1 MQNAFKSFIELAE
14 KKQYN
19 LYGLH
24 VYHQGNTLFEH
35 RFRSDDRENLYSGS
49 KTFTAV
55 GIGIAESEGLLKLS
69 DRVLDYFPEHKSIAA
84 SGSEELTIRHLLKMS
99 SGHGEEPMQLFN
111 VKERS
116 ALFFEAPLIH
126 APGAVFAYENQC
138 TYMLGRVVEKASGQ
152 NMLTYLKPRVFD
164 KLEIPN
170 PQWHTCAMGHTLCS
184 SGLYLKTE
192 EYARLGITLLQNG
205 MYKGR
210 EVVSKDFVKLM
221 ETDLVATLMKE
232 DPESN
237 QGYGYQVW
245 KCTPRNSFRMDGMYG
260 QISVILRDQEM
271 VITFTGHY
279 EENTK
284 DILRDL
290 WELLLIG

>member
-1 MQNAFKSFIELAE
+1 MKNAFKSFIEMAVE
-14 KKQYN
+14 KEYN

-24 VYHQGNTLFEH
+24 VYHQGRTVFEH

-69 DRVLDYFPEHKSIAA
+69 DRILDYFPEHKGIA
-84 SGSEELTIRHLLKMS
+84 SPGSENLTIRHLLQMS
-99 SGHGEEPMQLFN
+99 SGHGEEPMSLFN
-111 VKERS
+111 LRERS
-116 ALFFEAPLIH
+116 ALFFEMPLIH
-126 APGAVFAYENQC
+126 EPGTVFAYENQC
-138 TYMLGRVVEKASGQ
+138 SYMLGRIVEKVSGQ
-152 NMLTYLKPRVFD
+152 NMLNYLKPRVFE

-170 PQWHTCAMGHTLCS
+170 PQWHTCSLGHTLCS

-221 ETDLVATLMKE
+221 ETDLVDTLMKE

-245 KCTPRNSFRMDGMYG
+245 KCTPRNSFRLDGMYG
-260 QISVILRDQEM
+260 QISVILRDQDA

-290 WELLLIG
+290 WHVLK